1 MANFRDLC
9 IGLLALLLSI
19 VVLAWLSFPVEFG
32 EHLQKIDDG
41 RFINMEQ
48 DNGPVLE

>member
-9 IGLLALLLSI
+9 IGLLALMLSI
-19 VVLAWLSFPVEFG
+19 VVIAWLVLPLQFG

-48 DNGPVLE
+48 DNGPILD